1 MSPFTNPFRP
11 GAGHRP
17 PYLAGRKEEQQ
28 EFRKLLQQRVVT
40 DNLVLTGLRG
50 VGKTVLL
57 EELKGIALAED
68 WLWVGTDL
76 SESASISEASL
87 AQRLVADLSVVT
99 SAITVPLGERPG
111 VGFGS
116 VANKLVLTL
125 GFETLWAMYQ
135 SAPGLNIDKLKS
147 VFSLVAKH
155 LPPNKRGIAF
165 AYDEAQNL
173 ADHSA
178 KEQYPLSM
186 LLDLFQSTERTGIK
200 FLLVLSGLPTL
211 FPKLVEPRT
220 YSERMFRVLFLRQ
233 LNESETREAIVKPIK
248 DSDCPV
254 QFSASAI
261 QTIIRL
267 SGGYPYFVQFIC
279 RETYDAYLQRI
290 NHGETPLIPL
300 EEILIKLDTDF
311 FAGRWAKV
319 TDRQQELLFV
329 IAQLDTANSEF
340 TVQEILGEAQK
351 MLLKPFSRS
360 HINQMLTSLISAGL
374 VYRDRHGKYLF
385 AVPLMADF
393 IKRVM
398 RDSPLVKLPESESHG
413 KETQVTQPR

>member
-1 MSPFTNPFRP
+1 MSKPFTNPFRP

-17 PYLAGRKEEQQ
+17 PYLAGRKAEQQ
-28 EFRKLLQQRVVT
+28 EFRKLLKQHVIT

-57 EELKGIALAED
+57 EEFKAIAFLEG

-76 SESASISEASL
+76 SESASISETSL
-87 AQRLVADLSVVT
+87 AQRLIADLSVVT
-99 SAITVPLGERPG
+99 SSITVPFGERHTI
-111 VGFGS
+111 GFGS
-116 VANKLVLTL
+116 MSDKLIVTL
-125 GFETLWAMYQ
+125 GFETLWAIYQ
-135 SAPGLNIDKLKS
+135 AAPGLTVDKLKA
-147 VFSLVAKH
+147 VFNFVAKH
-155 LPPNKRGIAF
+155 LPSSKKGIAF

-173 ADHSA
+173 ADHSI

-186 LLDLFQSTERTGIK
+186 LLDLFQSTQRSGIS
-200 FLLVLSGLPTL
+200 FYLILSGLPTL
-211 FPKLVEPRT
+211 FPKLVESRT

-233 LNESETREAIVKPIK
+233 LNEHETREAVVMPIK
-248 DSDCPV
+248 AANSPV
-254 QFSASAI
+254 HFTAFATN
-261 QTIIRL
+261 TIIKL

-279 RETYDAYLQRI
+279 RETYDAYIQTLDK
-290 NHGETPLIPL
+290 GSGPLIPI

-329 IAQLDTANSEF
+329 ISQLETANNEF
-340 TVQEILGEAQK
+340 TVQEILGQSQK
-351 MLLKPFSRS
+351 MLIKPFSRS
-360 HINQMLTSLISAGL
+360 HINQMLSSLIEAGL

-398 RDSPLVKLPESESHG
+398 KESPLVKVSNPG
-413 KETQVTQPR
+413 AAR

>member
-1 MSPFTNPFRP
+1 MNQSFLNPFRP

-28 EFRKLLQQRVVT
+28 EFRKLLQQHVVT

-57 EELKGIALAED
+57 DEFKGIGLAED

-76 SESASISEASL
+76 SESATISEASL
-87 AQRLVADLSVVT
+87 AQRLLADLSVVT
-99 SAITVPLGERPG
+99 GGIVLPLGKSPI
-111 VGFGS
+111 GFTS
-116 VANKLVLTL
+116 SINKLVVTL

-135 SAPGLNIDKLKS
+135 AAPGLTVDKLKA
-147 VFSLVAKH
+147 VFQMVSNH
-155 LPPNKRGIAF
+155 LPANKRGIVF

-178 KEQYPLSM
+178 KDQFPLSM
-186 LLDLFQSTERTGIK
+186 LLDLFQSVQRMGMRV
-200 FLLVLSGLPTL
+200 LLLLSGLPTL
-211 FPKLVEPRT
+211 FPKLVESRT

-233 LNESETREAIVKPIK
+233 LNEVETRDAIVKPVK
-248 DSDCPV
+248 DSKCPV
-254 QFSASAI
+254 HFGANAI
-261 QTIIRL
+261 NTIVRI

-279 RETYDAYLQRI
+279 RETYDAFLQKLS
-290 NHGETPLIPL
+290 GGSSPLIPL
-300 EEILIKLDTDF
+300 EEITIKLDTDF

-319 TDRQQELLFV
+319 TDRQQELLLV
-329 IAQLDTANSEF
+329 ISQLTTANSEF
-340 TVQEILGEAQK
+340 TVQEILALSQK
-351 MLLKPFSRS
+351 MLVKPFSRS
-360 HINQMLTSLISAGL
+360 HINQILSSLISAGL

-398 RDSPLVKLPESESHG
+398 KDSPLVA
-413 KETQVTQPR
+413 VA

>member
-1 MSPFTNPFRP
+1 MSDVFTNPFRP

-17 PYLAGRKEEQQ
+17 PYLAGRKEEQR
-28 EFRKLLQQRVVT
+28 EFRKLLDQSVVT

-57 EELKGIALAED
+57 DELKGIALAED

-87 AQRLVADLSVVT
+87 AQRLLADLSVVT
-99 SAITVPLGERPG
+99 SGITLPLGNQPTI
-111 VGFGS
+111 GFGS
-116 VANKLVLTL
+116 VSNKLILTL
-125 GFETLWAMYQ
+125 GFETLWGMYQ
-135 SAPGLNIDKLKS
+135 AAPGLNIDKLKA
-147 VFSLVAKH
+147 VFQLVTKH
-155 LPPNKRGIAF
+155 LPPNKRGIIF

-173 ADHSA
+173 ADHAA
-178 KEQYPLSM
+178 KEQFPLSM
-186 LLDLFQSTERTGIK
+186 LLDLFQSTQKQGTR

-211 FPKLVEPRT
+211 FPKLVESRT
-220 YSERMFRVLFLRQ
+220 YSERMFRVLFLKQ
-233 LNESETREAIVKPIK
+233 LNEAETREAIVKPMK
-248 DSDCPV
+248 DAKCPV
-254 QFSASAI
+254 HFGATAI
-261 QTIIRL
+261 NTIISL
-267 SGGYPYFVQFIC
+267 SGGYPYFIQFIC
-279 RETYDAYLQRI
+279 RETYDAFLQRM
-290 NHGETPLIPL
+290 NKGQPPVIPL
-300 EEILIKLDTDF
+300 EEITIKLDTDF

-329 IAQLDTANSEF
+329 ISQLSTANSEF
-340 TVQEILGEAQK
+340 TVQEILTESQR

-360 HINQMLTSLISAGL
+360 HINQMLASLISAGL

-398 RDSPLVKLPESESHG
+398 KDSPLV
-413 KETQVTQPR
+413 TA

>member
-1 MSPFTNPFRP
+1 MSIFANPFRP

-17 PYLAGRKEEQQ
+17 PYLAGRKAEQQ
-28 EFRKLLQQRVVT
+28 EFRKLLEQQVIT

-57 EELKGIALAED
+57 EELKSIGVAQG

-76 SESASISEASL
+76 SESASIGETTL
-87 AQRLVADLSVVT
+87 AQRLLADLSVVT
-99 SAITVPLGERPG
+99 SSVTIPVGETPPI
-111 VGFGS
+111 GFGS
-116 VANKLVLTL
+116 VANKLIITL

-135 SAPGLNIDKLKS
+135 AAPGLPVDKLKA
-147 VFSLVAKH
+147 VFQLVAKH
-155 LPPNKRGIAF
+155 LPSTKRGIVF

-173 ADHSA
+173 ADHAA
-178 KEQYPLSM
+178 KEQFPLSM
-186 LLDLFQSTERTGIK
+186 LLDLFQSTQRMNLK
-200 FLLVLSGLPTL
+200 VLLVLSGLPTL
-211 FPKLVEPRT
+211 FPKLVESRT
-220 YSERMFRVLFLRQ
+220 YSERMFRVLFLKQ
-233 LNESETREAIVKPIK
+233 LNEAETREAIVKPMK
-248 DSDCPV
+248 DGDCPV
-254 QFSASAI
+254 RFSASAI
-261 QTIIRL
+261 TTIISL

-290 NHGETPLIPL
+290 SDGGTPVIPL
-300 EEILIKLDTDF
+300 EEIIIKLDTDF

-329 IAQLDTANSEF
+329 VSQLPTASSEF
-340 TVQEILGEAQK
+340 TVQEILAESKA
-351 MLLKPFSRS
+351 MLIKPFSRS
-360 HINQMLTSLISAGL
+360 HINQMLASLITAGL

-398 RDSPLVKLPESESHG
+398 RDSPLVAA
-413 KETQVTQPR
+413 Q

>member
-1 MSPFTNPFRP
+1 MSVNFINPFRP

-17 PYLAGRKEEQQ
+17 PYLAGRKEEQR
-28 EFRKLLQQRVVT
+28 EFRKLLDQTVVT

-57 EELKGIALAED
+57 DELKGIALAEN
-68 WLWVGTDL
+68 WMWVGTDL

-87 AQRLVADLSVVT
+87 AQRLLADLSVIT
-99 SAITVPLGERPG
+99 SGITIPLGDQPTL
-111 VGFGS
+111 GFGS
-116 VANKLVLTL
+116 VSKKLFLTL
-125 GFETLWAMYQ
+125 GFEALWGMYQ
-135 SAPGLNIDKLKS
+135 AAPGLNVDKLKA
-147 VFSLVAKH
+147 VFQLISKH
-155 LPPNKRGIAF
+155 MPANKHGIIF

-173 ADHSA
+173 SDHAA

-186 LLDLFQSTERTGIK
+186 LLDLFQSTQKHGTK

-211 FPKLVEPRT
+211 FPKLVESRT
-220 YSERMFRVLFLRQ
+220 YSERMFRVLFLKQ
-233 LNESETREAIVKPIK
+233 LNDAETREAIVKPVK
-248 DSDCPV
+248 DAKCPV
-254 QFSASAI
+254 HFGSGAI
-261 QTIIRL
+261 STIIRL
-267 SGGYPYFVQFIC
+267 SGGYPYFIQFIC
-279 RETYDAYLQRI
+279 RETYDAYLQRL
-290 NHGETPLIPL
+290 NDGQAPLIPL

-329 IAQLDTANSEF
+329 ISQLSTANSEF
-340 TVQEILGEAQK
+340 TVQEILAQSQE

-360 HINQMLTSLISAGL
+360 HINQMLTSLIGAGL

-398 RDSPLVKLPESESHG
+398 KDSPLVSI
-413 KETQVTQPR
+413 

>member
-1 MSPFTNPFRP
+1 MLSLTLPNMDPGNLFPNPFRP

-28 EFRKLLQQRVVT
+28 EFRKLLSQQVIT

-57 EELKGIALAED
+57 EELKSIGMAQA

-76 SESASISEASL
+76 SESASIGENSL
-87 AQRLVADLSVVT
+87 AQRLLADLSVVT
-99 SAITVPLGERPG
+99 SSISIPVGERPII
-111 VGFGS
+111 GFGS
-116 VANKLVLTL
+116 VSSKLIITL

-135 SAPGLNIDKLKS
+135 AAPGLPVDKLKS
-147 VFSLVAKH
+147 VFQFVAKH
-155 LPPNKRGIAF
+155 LPTTKSGIVF
-165 AYDEAQNL
+165 AYDEAQNM
-173 ADHSA
+173 ADHAA
-178 KEQYPLSM
+178 KEQFPLSM
-186 LLDLFQSTERTGIK
+186 LLDLFQSTQRMGIK

-211 FPKLVEPRT
+211 FPKLVESRT
-220 YSERMFRVLFLRQ
+220 YSERMFRVLFLKQ
-233 LNESETREAIVKPIK
+233 LNEVETRDAIVRPMK
-248 DSDCPV
+248 DAKCPV
-254 QFSASAI
+254 RFSASAI
-261 QTIIRL
+261 STIISL

-279 RETYDAYLQRI
+279 RETYDAYLQR
-290 NHGETPLIPL
+290 NGETPIIPL
-300 EEILIKLDTDF
+300 EEIIIKLDTDF

-329 IAQLDTANSEF
+329 IAQLKSANNEF
-340 TVQEILGEAQK
+340 TVQEILSETK
-351 MLLKPFSRS
+351 TTLVKPFSRS
-360 HINQMLTSLISAGL
+360 HINQMLSSLISSGL

-398 RDSPLVKLPESESHG
+398 KDSPLVVAH
-413 KETQVTQPR
+413 